1 MQASE
6 FLIHWLEEYQLP
18 CYRSKRTGSDLNY
31 ANPLEATARL
41 PSMGGHATR
50 AAQKD
55 RYAAIIDQDDVTEEV
70 RNIALKYD
78 PVNRSGQ
85 EGFHVTEN
93 GELHIDDEKVIEEHR
108 IIEKRIPNDSIKI
121 VRLPAERG
129 ELVHQY
135 GDNGF
140 RLYELPAP
148 IEGSVVGLLGPNG
161 IGKSTALRILGGSL
175 IPNLGA
181 VDEEKEWNEIV
192 REFRGTAVQ
201 NYLEQLRDDDIRS
214 VSKPQRVD
222 QLPEHYNGDV
232 RALLDARD
240 ERNVG
245 DTISTQLGLKDLL
258 DRDVNALSG
267 GELQRVAIAIT
278 VVADADTYLI
288 DEPSSYLDV
297 SQRLAVA
304 QVLETLAEDKRVVV
318 VDHDLITLD
327 LMADNV
333 HLLYGESGGFGVVS
347 RPLSVRRGINQFLEG
362 YLQAENVRI
371 REESIDFLHRSSRSP
386 TDGDPVI
393 EFPPLTK
400 EFPSFSLRTEAG
412 AIYPEEVLGIFGQN
426 GLGKTTFAT
435 MIAGVTEP
443 TTGKIANEVRISY
456 KPQHVAQS
464 FDGSVRGLFETE
476 VDTYAREFETTIEQ
490 PFAIQPL
497 YEREI
502 GDLSGGELQRVSIAL
517 TLARNADVYLLDEP
531 SAYLDVDWR
540 MSLATQLRA
549 FVKRENTPCLVID
562 HDLLLLNYLADRA
575 MVFEGDPSTSG
586 IGRSPQPVPDGLNR
600 FLKTVGVTFRQDPN
614 TGRPRAN
621 KSNSQKDREQK
632 RSDEYYAM

>member
-1 MQASE
+1 
-6 FLIHWLEEYQLP
+6 
-18 CYRSKRTGSDLNY
+18 
-31 ANPLEATARL
+31 
-41 PSMGGHATR
+41 MGGHATR

-55 RYAAIIDQDDVTEEV
+55 RYAAIINQDDVTEEV

-85 EGFHVTEN
+85 EGFHVTES

-108 IIEKRIPNDSIKI
+108 IIENRIPNNSIKI

-175 IPNLGA
+175 TPNLGA
-181 VDEEKEWNEIV
+181 VDKAKKWDEIV

-201 NYLEQLRDDDIRS
+201 NYLEQLRDDNVRS

-222 QLPEHYNGDV
+222 QLPDHYSGDV
-232 RALLDARD
+232 RTLLDARD

-245 DTISTQLGLKDLL
+245 NTITTQLELDDLL
-258 DRDVNALSG
+258 DRDIAALSG
-267 GELQRVAIAIT
+267 GELQRVAIAMT
-278 VVADADTYLI
+278 VIADADTYLI

-304 QVLETLAEDKRVVV
+304 RVLETLAEDKRVVV

-347 RPLSVRRGINQFLEG
+347 RPLSVRRGINQFLKG
-362 YLQAENVRI
+362 HLQTENVRI
-371 REESIDFLHRSSRSP
+371 REESINFLHRSSRS
-386 TDGDPVI
+386 TDHNEPVI
-393 EFPPLTK
+393 EFPQLTK
-400 EFPSFSLRTEAG
+400 EFPSFSLQTEAG

-426 GLGKTTFAT
+426 GVGKTTFAT

-443 TTGKIANEVRISY
+443 TTGQIANGVRISY
-456 KPQHVAQS
+456 KPQHVAPS
-464 FDGSVRGLFETE
+464 FDGPVRELFETE
-476 VDTYAREFETTIEQ
+476 IDTYAHEFETTIEQ
-490 PFAIQPL
+490 PFDIQPL
-497 YEREI
+497 YERDV

-517 TLARNADVYLLDEP
+517 TLARNADMYLLDEP

-549 FVKRENTPCLVID
+549 FVKQESAPCLVID
-562 HDLLLLNYLADRA
+562 HDLLLLNYIADRA
-575 MVFEGDPSTSG
+575 MVFEGNPSTSG
-586 IGRSPQPVPDGLNR
+586 IGRSPQPVHEGLNR

-621 KSNSQKDREQK
+621 KPSSQKDREQK
-632 RSDEYYAM
+632 QSNDYYSM

>member
-1 MQASE
+1 
-6 FLIHWLEEYQLP
+6 
-18 CYRSKRTGSDLNY
+18 
-31 ANPLEATARL
+31 
-41 PSMGGHATR
+41 MGGEETR

-78 PVNRSGQ
+78 PVNRAGKD
-85 EGFHVTEN
+85 GFHVTDD
-93 GELHIDDEKVIEEHR
+93 GELHIDDEQVIEEHR
-108 IIEKRIPNDSIKI
+108 IIENKIPNNAIKI

-175 IPNLGA
+175 KPNLGV
-181 VDEEKEWNEIV
+181 VDEEKEWDEIV

-201 NYLEQLRDDDIRS
+201 NYLERLRDNDIRS

-222 QLPEHYNGDV
+222 RLPEHYSGDV
-232 RALLDARD
+232 RTLLEARD
-240 ERNVG
+240 ERTVS
-245 DTISTQLGLKDLL
+245 DTISKRLDLENLL
-258 DRDVNALSG
+258 DRDIDSLSG

-297 SQRLAVA
+297 SQRLAVGR
-304 QVLETLAEDKRVVV
+304 VLETLAEDKRVVV

-327 LMADNV
+327 LMADTV

-362 YLQAENVRI
+362 YLQTENVRI
-371 REESIDFLHRSSRSP
+371 REEAIDFLHRSGRSASH
-386 TDGDPVI
+386 DEPVV
-393 EFPPLTK
+393 EFPQLTK
-400 EFPSFSLRTEAG
+400 EFTSFSLRTEAG
-412 AIYPEEVLGIFGQN
+412 AIYPGEVLGIFGQN

-443 TTGKIANEVRISY
+443 TTGKIADQIRISY
-456 KPQHVAQS
+456 KPQHVAPS
-464 FDGSVRGLFETE
+464 FDGSVRELFETE
-476 VDTYAREFETTIEQ
+476 VDIYAREFKTTSEQ
-490 PFAIQPL
+490 SFDIQPL
-497 YEREI
+497 YERDV
-502 GDLSGGELQRVSIAL
+502 GDLSGGELQRISIAL
-517 TLARNADVYLLDEP
+517 TLARNADIYLLDEP

-540 MSLATQLRA
+540 MSLATELRA
-549 FVKRENTPCLVID
+549 FVTRESAPCLVID
-562 HDLLLLNYLADRA
+562 HDLLLLNYIADRA

-586 IGRSPQPVPDGLNR
+586 TGRSPQPVPEGLNR

-621 KSNSQKDREQK
+621 KPDSQKDREQK
-632 RSDEYYAM
+632 QSDNYYAV